1 MKRYQKPVLGA
12 LVTAFLWMEIC
23 CSGQAGTLDREI
35 TSACRTAGAA
45 LADGTQPV
53 TLPVP
58 GTSRSRAGYERAIS
72 RIQKQTGAFAYDLV
86 PELVGL
92 GMLEEQAGEDA
103 GAAQTFLHALYL
115 VRMHQGLY
123 SLIQVPLLEMLIKIN
138 SHRGRWKDVVNEYDH
153 LYWLYRRN
161 YGDHDPRLLPLLRR
175 LGRWNINAYDKD
187 TGRTLEQHF
196 QVARKMYDKALSIL
210 KACGLDGKVAMC
222 FWNKDCCA
230 DSGDRYGACAKR
242 HSQAGVSLRAAP

>member
-1 MKRYQKPVLGA
+1 
-12 LVTAFLWMEIC
+12 MEIC

-72 RIQKQTGAFAYDLV
+72 RIQIQGGAFAYDLV

-92 GMLEEQAGEDA
+92 GMLEEQAGEHA
-103 GAAQTFLHALYL
+103 SAVQTFLHALFL

-123 SLIQVPLLEMLIKIN
+123 SLVQVPLLEMLIKIN
-138 SHRGRWKDVVNEYDH
+138 GHTGHWKDVADEYDH

-161 YGDHDPRLLPLLRR
+161 YGDDDPRLLPILRR
-175 LGRWNINAYDKD
+175 LGRWHINAYNKD

-196 QVARKMYDKALSIL
+196 QAARKMRDKALSIL
-210 KACGLDGKVAMC
+210 KACGLDQKLAMC
-222 FWNKDCCA
+222 FWNKDCCEY
-230 DSGDRYGACAKR
+230 SGNQQGACTKR
-242 HSQAGVSLRAAP
+242 HSKAAVSLTAVP